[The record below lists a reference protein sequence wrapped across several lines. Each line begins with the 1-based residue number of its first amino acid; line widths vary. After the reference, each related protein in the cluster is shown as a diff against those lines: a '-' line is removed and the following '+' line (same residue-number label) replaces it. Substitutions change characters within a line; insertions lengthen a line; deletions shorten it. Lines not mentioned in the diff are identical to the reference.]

1 MSDQATRQA
10 QAAAAAAAF
19 EAQRAAAAAASEGSG
34 RHLTSYAEPLEE
46 GHMESERSAT
56 PITAPVN
63 PRRPRNEDK
72 VRNKYIPNKEN

>member
-10 QAAAAAAAF
+10 QAAAAF
-19 EAQRAAAAAASEGSG
+19 EAHRAAAAAAAGEGSG
-34 RHLTSYAEPLEE
+34 RHLTGYAEPLEE

>member
-19 EAQRAAAAAASEGSG
+19 EAQRAAAAAAGDGG
-34 RHLTSYAEPLEE
+34 RHLTGYAEPLEE

-63 PRRPRNEDK
+63 PRRTRNEDK
-72 VRNKYIPNKEN
+72 VRN